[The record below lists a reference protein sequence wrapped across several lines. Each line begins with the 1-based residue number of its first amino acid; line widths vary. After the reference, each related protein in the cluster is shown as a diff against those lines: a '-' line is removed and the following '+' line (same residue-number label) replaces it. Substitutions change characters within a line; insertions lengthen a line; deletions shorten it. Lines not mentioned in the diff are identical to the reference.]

1 VEGVVE
7 VSIEEGLGI
16 RNREDWND
24 FGKDGEEESLGFCKK
39 ILDDPLFRIIS
50 SAVRGHLVLFC

>member
-1 VEGVVE
+1 ME

-24 FGKDGEEESLGFCKK
+24 FGKDGEEEDLEFCRK
-39 ILDDPLFRIIS
+39 ILDNS
-50 SAVRGHLVLFC
+50 STLDCI